1 MLGHLVSTQRYAEA
15 QPHRAPFSWVWRLI
29 AFFFKH

>member
-1 MLGHLVSTQRYAEA
+1 MLGHLVSTQAYSETR
-15 QPHRAPFSWVWRLI
+15 PPRPPFAWVWRLI